1 MLKEKCTAYP
11 YFIPFSE
18 MKRHLVKLTR
28 VADSVIFEV
37 SYSEVSIIMFVC
49 RIFVVVVVEFVC
61 FFSVGVDLCVK
72 ATDRLAVVLA

>member
-1 MLKEKCTAYP
+1 
-11 YFIPFSE
+11 

-37 SYSEVSIIMFVC
+37 SYCEVCIIMFAC
-49 RIFVVVVVEFVC
+49 RIFFFEFVC